1 MSTTLF
7 ALAGRL
13 AEEHDLTRG
22 AVIDAFAVYM
32 PQIEAL
38 DGMPI
43 DEGNVTDAQAEALT
57 AAVEGWLENDNP
69 RRVDELLDGI
79 AEVSERVAESQSQA
93 EMLASV
99 RDTAIC
105 DALAAGAAVT
115 DVSRASGLSRT
126 SVYKIRD
133 RYN

>member
-57 AAVEGWLENDNP
+57 AAVEGWLGNDNP

-79 AEVSERVAESQSQA
+79 AEVSERVAESQAQA
-93 EMLASV
+93 ERLARV
-99 RDTAIC
+99 RDPAMR
-105 DALAAGAAVT
+105 DALAAGAAGT

-126 SVYKIRD
+126 SIYKIRD
-133 RYN
+133 RY